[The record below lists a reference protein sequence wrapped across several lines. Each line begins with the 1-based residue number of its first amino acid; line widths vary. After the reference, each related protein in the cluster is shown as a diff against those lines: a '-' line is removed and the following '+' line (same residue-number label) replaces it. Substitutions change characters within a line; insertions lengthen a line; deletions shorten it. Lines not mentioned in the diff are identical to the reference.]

1 MNKLILLLV
10 FLGLNLNVFAQE
22 VKIKKDVVYVDGV
35 ESLNVGGDM
44 NNVSFYDLEGNEIVF
59 MRYIHDSKYGSLY
72 TKTTFLDINKSF
84 TNMTYIFTKK
94 DLIKKLIENKVLVN
108 GKIDP
113 EKAERFITK
122 YDEQVEKESLIIEIK
137 Q

>member
-1 MNKLILLLV
+1 LNKLILLLV

-35 ESLNVGGDM
+35 ESLKVGGDM
-44 NNVSFYDLEGNEIVF
+44 NNVSFYDLEGNEIIF

>member
-1 MNKLILLLV
+1 MLV
-10 FLGLNLNVFAQE
+10 FLGINLNVFAQE

-44 NNVSFYDLEGNEIVF
+44 NNVSFYDLEGNEIIF

>member
-1 MNKLILLLV
+1 M
-10 FLGLNLNVFAQE
+10 
-22 VKIKKDVVYVDGV
+22 
-35 ESLNVGGDM
+35 
-44 NNVSFYDLEGNEIVF
+44 
-59 MRYIHDSKYGSLY
+59 
-72 TKTTFLDINKSF
+72 
-84 TNMTYIFTKK
+84 K

-108 GKIDP
+108 GKIDL

>member
-1 MNKLILLLV
+1 
-10 FLGLNLNVFAQE
+10 LGLNLNVFAQE

>member
-1 MNKLILLLV
+1 LNKLILLLV

-44 NNVSFYDLEGNEIVF
+44 NNVSFYDLEGNEIIF

>member
-44 NNVSFYDLEGNEIVF
+44 NNVSFYDLEGNEIIF

>member
-35 ESLNVGGDM
+35 ESLKVGGDM
-44 NNVSFYDLEGNEIVF
+44 NNVSFYDLEGNEIIF

>member
-10 FLGLNLNVFAQE
+10 FLGINLNVFAQE

>member
-1 MNKLILLLV
+1 MRLFAIILV
-10 FLGLNLNVFAQE
+10 FLGIQAYANAQE
-22 VKIKKDVVYVDGV
+22 IKIKKDVVYADGM
-35 ESLNVGGDM
+35 EILTISGDM
-44 NNVSFYDLEGNEIVF
+44 NNVSFNDLEGNEIIF

-84 TNMTYIFTKK
+84 TNMSYIFTKK
-94 DLIKKLIENKVLVN
+94 DLIKKLIENKVLVD

>member
-1 MNKLILLLV
+1 M
-10 FLGLNLNVFAQE
+10 GLNLNVFAQE

>member
-1 MNKLILLLV
+1 M
-10 FLGLNLNVFAQE
+10 GLNLNVFAQE

-35 ESLNVGGDM
+35 ESLKVGGDM
-44 NNVSFYDLEGNEIVF
+44 NNVSFYDLEGNEIIF

>member
-1 MNKLILLLV
+1 
-10 FLGLNLNVFAQE
+10 LGLNLNVFAQE

-44 NNVSFYDLEGNEIVF
+44 NNVSFYDLEGNEIIF

>member
-1 MNKLILLLV
+1 LLV
-10 FLGLNLNVFAQE
+10 FLGINLNVFAQE

-59 MRYIHDSKYGSLY
+59 MRYIHDSKYASLY

>member
-10 FLGLNLNVFAQE
+10 FLGINLNVFAQE

-44 NNVSFYDLEGNEIVF
+44 NNVSFYDLEGNEIIF